1 MPTAKQTA
9 RIRVYYRN
17 LDDDEVSVLQTV
29 TLPSGAYEPH
39 DLEFRDGAML
49 AVQEREDFL
58 SFEDCDCAHFE

>member
-1 MPTAKQTA
+1 MPTAHETA

-17 LDDDEVSVLQTV
+17 LSDKEVSVLQTV
-29 TLPSGAYEPH
+29 TLPVGAYEPS
-39 DLEFRDGAML
+39 DIEFRDGAML